1 MPTAPASDMAALG
14 ARIRAERTLHG
25 ISLQALAG
33 RAEVSS
39 SMLSEVER
47 GAKVPTILVLQRI
60 ANALGISVA
69 RLLGEERAAPVVLLR
84 RDEQDVAHDPSGW
97 ERRVLSPVLPG
108 VEFELMRTTIPPGVD
123 AGTFPPHP
131 SGTREYLAVERG
143 ALRLTIDGEVHD
155 LCEGDAIY
163 YAGEC
168 VHSFAN
174 PGSESCVYYLAM
186 DVGSTNGSRTHR

>member
-1 MPTAPASDMAALG
+1 MATAVDPDMAAL
-14 ARIRAERTLHG
+14 AVRIRAERRQRRMT
-25 ISLQALAG
+25 LQALAG

-47 GAKVPTILVLQRI
+47 GAKVPTVLVLQRI
-60 ANALGISVA
+60 ANALGISVS
-69 RLLGEERAAPVVLLR
+69 RLLGEERAAPVALLR

-97 ERRVLSPVLPG
+97 ERRILSPVLPG

-131 SGTREYLAVERG
+131 PGTREYLAVECG
-143 ALRLTIDGEVHD
+143 QLRLTIDGEPYD
-155 LCEGDAIY
+155 LQEGDAIY

-168 VHSFAN
+168 VHRFENRRAD
-174 PGSESCVYYLAM
+174 PCVYYLAM
-186 DVGSTNGSRTHR
+186 DVGPAPGARSHR

>member
-1 MPTAPASDMAALG
+1 MATAADPRMAAL
-14 ARIRAERTLHG
+14 ADRLRAERRRRG
-25 ISLQALAG
+25 ITLQALAH

-39 SMLSEVER
+39 SMVSEVER
-47 GAKVPTILVLQRI
+47 GAKVPTVLVLQRI
-60 ANALGISVA
+60 ANALGVSVS
-69 RLLGEERAAPVVLLR
+69 RLLGEERAAPVALLR
-84 RDEQDVAHDPSGW
+84 RGEQDVAHDPSGW
-97 ERRVLSPVLPG
+97 ERRILSPVLPD

-131 SGTREYLAVERG
+131 PGTREYLAVERG
-143 ALRLTIDGEVHD
+143 RLRLTVDGEPHD

-174 PGSESCVYYLAM
+174 PGDEPCVYYLAM
-186 DVGSTNGSRTHR
+186 DVGSTHGSRTHR